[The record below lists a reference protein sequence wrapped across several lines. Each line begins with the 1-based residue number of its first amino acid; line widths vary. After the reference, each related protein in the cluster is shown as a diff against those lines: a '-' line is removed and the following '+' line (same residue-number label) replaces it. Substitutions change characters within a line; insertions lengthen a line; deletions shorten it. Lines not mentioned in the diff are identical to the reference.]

1 MVDNVAIT
9 AGTGTSVATDDVGG
23 VHYQKIKLAIGAAD
37 TANLLAVGSGAIDTG
52 TPRVALATDSPGV
65 LTLGAQASA
74 ASVSMTAATNTKAF
88 GYIAQAHGVNPTAVN
103 AGAQGELA
111 MNRAG
116 IPFYIGGHP
125 NPICRSYRILD
136 ADGAQTN
143 LNLLSGGAIGAGTK
157 VCLTQIWVKADKD
170 NTGNVSVQI
179 GFGASAP
186 PTPSASGV
194 NQLVIDE
201 DLGAGEGHQI
211 GNGAGLLAVGA
222 DGHELWMTCGDPA
235 GGGLT
240 IGFTYYTIES

>member
-65 LTLGAQASA
+65 LTPGATTSSASI
-74 ASVSMTAATNTKAF
+74 SITAATDIKAP
-88 GYIAQAHGVNPTAVN
+88 GYIARAHAANPVAVN

-116 IPFYIGGHP
+116 VQFVIGGHP
-125 NPICRSYRILD
+125 NIVNRAYRILD
-136 ADGAQTN
+136 SDGAQADI
-143 LNLLSGGAIGAGTK
+143 NLLASTLSAGTIA
-157 VCLTQIWVKADKD
+157 VITQLWVKADK
-170 NTGNVSVQI
+170 NNSGNVSVQI
-179 GFGASAP
+179 GFGASAV

-194 NQLVIDE
+194 ANLLIDE
-201 DLGAGEGHQI
+201 DLGAGEGHQL
-211 GNGAGLLAVGA
+211 GNGTGIIAIGG
-222 DGHELWMTCGDPA
+222 DGHELRMDCEDPA
-235 GGGLT
+235 GGSITVGLSY
-240 IGFTYYTIES
+240 FTIES